1 VLGSFQLTIP
11 VSTKSE
17 ILVPEEQLYSVMRWV
32 QETIPPANRWRPVF
46 HRYVGQLAGKI
57 VALGGDPNAIPPTGT
72 GVWPGLGGH
81 EPAGDSHGRSHGEHR
96 EFTGKI
102 KAIVYD
108 TFGDFEAFVV
118 ETRSGQRHRIESH
131 EKQVHVLVQQVWSQR
146 ILVKIVVH
154 RDRADRPIEI
164 SIIA

>member
-46 HRYVGQLAGKI
+46 HRYVGRLAGKI

-81 EPAGDSHGRSHGEHR
+81 EPAGDSHAEVTGNTESSPERSKQLSMIPSATSKLSSSRLAPANGTEL
-96 EFTGKI
+96 
-102 KAIVYD
+102 KAM
-108 TFGDFEAFVV
+108 
-118 ETRSGQRHRIESH
+118 RSRSMCSCSKSGHS
-131 EKQVHVLVQQVWSQR
+131 
-146 ILVKIVVH
+146 
-154 RDRADRPIEI
+154 AY
-164 SIIA
+164 